1 MFQDLAWNASKR
13 DWSIIFDWIS
23 APALCIVVILAD
35 FYSNGNFPC
44 SSDLSKIMVRHEA
57 ACQSLGPPCVCHL
70 ALVICQA
77 LDPVSVLLHLECLPF
92 EGFRV

>member
-1 MFQDLAWNASKR
+1 MEYYKR

-57 ACQSLGPPCVCHL
+57 ACQSLGSSLRMPSSPG
-70 ALVICQA
+70 
-77 LDPVSVLLHLECLPF
+77 DLP
-92 EGFRV
+92 GFRSCISFATP